1 MLKFILRRCLE
12 AIPTLFI
19 LITISF
25 FMMRLAPGSPFTG
38 ERTLPPE
45 VMANIEAKY
54 HLNDPIMTQYFSY
67 LKQLAHGDFGPS
79 FKYKDYSVNDLVAS
93 SFPVSAKLGAAAF
106 FLAVILGVSAG
117 VIAALKQNT
126 KWDYTVMGLAMTGV
140 VIPSFVVAPLL
151 VMIFA
156 IILHWLPG
164 GGWNGGAL
172 KFMILP
178 MVALSLAYIASIA
191 RITRGSMIEV
201 LHSNFIRTARAKGLP
216 MRRIILRHALKPALL
231 PVLSYMGPAFVGIIT
246 GSMVIETIYG
256 LPGIGQLF
264 VNGAL
269 NRDYSLVLSLTI
281 LVGALTILFN
291 AIVDVRCAICG
302 YRPENPL
309 LILELAMM
317 LSKKNSET
325 LENFSEK
332 LEVEG
337 RSLWQDARR
346 RFMHNRAA
354 VASLI
359 VLVLIALFVILA
371 PMLSQFAY
379 DDTDWAMMSSA
390 PDMESGHYFG
400 TDSSGRDLL
409 VRVAIG
415 GRISLMVGVAAA
427 LVAVVVGTL
436 YGSLSGYL
444 GGKVDSVMM
453 RLLEILNSF
462 PFMFFVI
469 LLVTFFGQNILL
481 IFVAIGMVSWLDMAR
496 IVRGQTLSLKRKEF
510 IEAAQ
515 VGGVSTSGIVIRHIV
530 PNVLGVV
537 VVYASLLVPS
547 MILFESFLSFL
558 GLGTQEPLSSWGAL
572 LSDGANSME
581 VSPWLLLFPAGFLVV
596 TLFCFNFIGD
606 GLRDALDPK
615 DR

>member
-54 HLNDPIMTQYFSY
+54 HLNDPIMTQYFNY

-93 SFPVSAKLGAAAF
+93 SFPVSAKLGFAAF
-106 FLAVILGVSAG
+106 FLAVVLGVSAG

-126 KWDYTVMGLAMTGV
+126 KWDFAVMGVAMTGV

-156 IILHWLPG
+156 ITLHWLPG

-172 KFMILP
+172 QYMILP

-281 LVGALTILFN
+281 LFN
-291 AIVDVRCAICG
+291 AIVDVL
-302 YRPENPL
+302 Y
-309 LILELAMM
+309 
-317 LSKKNSET
+317 
-325 LENFSEK
+325 
-332 LEVEG
+332 
-337 RSLWQDARR
+337 
-346 RFMHNRAA
+346 A
-354 VASLI
+354 VI
-359 VLVLIALFVILA
+359 
-371 PMLSQFAY
+371 
-379 DDTDWAMMSSA
+379 
-390 PDMESGHYFG
+390 
-400 TDSSGRDLL
+400 
-409 VRVAIG
+409 
-415 GRISLMVGVAAA
+415 
-427 LVAVVVGTL
+427 
-436 YGSLSGYL
+436 
-444 GGKVDSVMM
+444 
-453 RLLEILNSF
+453 
-462 PFMFFVI
+462 
-469 LLVTFFGQNILL
+469 
-481 IFVAIGMVSWLDMAR
+481 
-496 IVRGQTLSLKRKEF
+496 
-510 IEAAQ
+510 
-515 VGGVSTSGIVIRHIV
+515 
-530 PNVLGVV
+530 
-537 VVYASLLVPS
+537 
-547 MILFESFLSFL
+547 
-558 GLGTQEPLSSWGAL
+558 
-572 LSDGANSME
+572 
-581 VSPWLLLFPAGFLVV
+581 
-596 TLFCFNFIGD
+596 
-606 GLRDALDPK
+606 DPK
-615 DR
+615 IRY